1 MIYGDRRSGH
11 RSCGQPAPRWQAR
24 TFGPSRYS
32 GHTGRW
38 LASSSFGGQDRHPV
52 DGSRDLT
59 ARLDPVEVIEAEVI
73 DLDPDI
79 IRMERSA
86 LKRQLN
92 WKCGTAVVSAVV
104 DAAQKSG

>member
-1 MIYGDRRSGH
+1 MVTAQRSSIL
-11 RSCGQPAPRWQAR
+11 RPASTALASPDLR
-24 TFGPSRYS
+24 TIRYS

-92 WKCGTAVVSAVV
+92 WKCGTAVVPAVV
-104 DAAQKSG
+104 DAEQKSG

>member
-1 MIYGDRRSGH
+1 M
-11 RSCGQPAPRWQAR
+11 
-24 TFGPSRYS
+24 
-32 GHTGRW
+32 
-38 LASSSFGGQDRHPV
+38 
-52 DGSRDLT
+52 T

-92 WKCGTAVVSAVV
+92 WKCGTAVVPAVV